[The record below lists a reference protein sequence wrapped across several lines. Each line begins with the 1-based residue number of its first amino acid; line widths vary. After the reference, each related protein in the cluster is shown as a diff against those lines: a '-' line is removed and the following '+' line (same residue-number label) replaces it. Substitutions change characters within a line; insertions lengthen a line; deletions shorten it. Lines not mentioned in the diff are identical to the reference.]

1 MGSVM
6 PLKSCAPLIYSRSL
20 GICSIATHFIT
31 DIFFMVICQS
41 KFKRMQGKCLGV
53 AISLITSLGLG
64 LVVKHKIVVSC
75 IAI

>member
-1 MGSVM
+1 MT
-6 PLKSCAPLIYSRSL
+6 
-20 GICSIATHFIT
+20 THFIL
-31 DIFFMVICQS
+31 DVFLMIICQS

-53 AISLITSLGLG
+53 PTSLITFMGLG